1 MPVPAA
7 YNDMK
12 EDAALREHYGWVF
25 LSEKRFCAGRFK
37 KSEGCA
43 AHGGSGAQA
52 RVYFNGRLLCE
63 HKGGFLP
70 FETELG
76 EVLKPGENL
85 LTIAV
90 DNRIDRTTLPVGG
103 DCPFGTSEP
112 VKDQKQNYPRF
123 DFFNYAGIIRP

>member
-25 LSEKRFCAGRFK
+25 YQRNVSVPAAL
-37 KSEGCA
+37 KSQRVVLRMEA
-43 AHGGSGAQA
+43 VAHKA

-70 FETELG
+70 FEAELG
-76 EVLKPGENL
+76 EALKPGENL

-103 DCPFGTSEP
+103 DCPFWHLRAGKRSETKLSP
-112 VKDQKQNYPRF
+112 V
-123 DFFNYAGIIRP
+123 